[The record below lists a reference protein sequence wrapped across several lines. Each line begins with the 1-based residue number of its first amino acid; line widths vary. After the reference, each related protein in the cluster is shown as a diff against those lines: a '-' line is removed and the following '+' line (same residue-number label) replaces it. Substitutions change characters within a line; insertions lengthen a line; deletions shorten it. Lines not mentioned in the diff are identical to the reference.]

1 MTTMGGVSHPV
12 HDGHRHAAF
21 IKCVASNNIFVAE
34 HSRRPVK
41 GALIV
46 QGDSAQGPSRYEGA
60 RRIPCQ
66 CPGNPPSA
74 PAQRLKDDAAPAEVC
89 EHLAINMH
97 L

>member
-46 QGDSAQGPSRYEGA
+46 QGESAQGPSGTKAYAGFHA
-60 RRIPCQ
+60 
-66 CPGNPPSA
+66 N
-74 PAQRLKDDAAPAEVC
+74 AQAI
-89 EHLAINMH
+89 HLVLLH
-97 L
+97 KG